1 MLECVATLKNLLS
14 SKNGNVLPA
23 FKKMTNYR
31 HLKKNVSIDNVGM
44 HTSNGCKNN
53 KFVNF

>member
-1 MLECVATLKNLLS
+1 MLECVASFKNLLS